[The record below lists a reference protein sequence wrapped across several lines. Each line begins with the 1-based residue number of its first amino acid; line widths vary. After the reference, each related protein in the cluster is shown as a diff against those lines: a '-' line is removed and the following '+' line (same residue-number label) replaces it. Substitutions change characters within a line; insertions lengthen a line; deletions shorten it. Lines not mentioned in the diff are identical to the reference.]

1 MNWDRSRYETLPGQL
16 NLSNKECV
24 TEKERDEELQCVQ
37 KHGQWKRTPSSGVKN
52 IKQETEIIKEKY
64 KEDHIRGKKE
74 RYTSTRTDTRVE
86 RVARL
91 LHNYVKRKRHKRELW
106 VTPPPGSFYLLTKNS
121 SLINWILVYTN
132 RGGKGDKEKATE
144 SQSNEKQMVE
154 WDDSAW
160 KDKGMPKHTL
170 DSPWKLLLTG
180 FCLHLKVGGCNVWNE
195 TQTTLRYKAVG

>member
-1 MNWDRSRYETLPGQL
+1 MHESRGTGLIERTKSSRFKMNWDRSRYETLPGQL

-106 VTPPPGSFYLLTKNS
+106 VTPPRIFLFTYK
-121 SLINWILVYTN
+121 
-132 RGGKGDKEKATE
+132 
-144 SQSNEKQMVE
+144 
-154 WDDSAW
+154 
-160 KDKGMPKHTL
+160 
-170 DSPWKLLLTG
+170 KLLFNKLNLG
-180 FCLHLKVGGCNVWNE
+180 LHKPRGQRRQGKSY
-195 TQTTLRYKAVG
+195 RKPK